1 MIPACSVQSSHAL
14 GCPSYVAPP
23 AAPYSSDSSSVGR
36 VRQAALSMLAD
47 QAEVSTD
54 LSAAKL
60 FGAAC
65 VPLSGNG
72 DFDLSQ
78 SSGFTVQLQ
87 SGTFQAPKETP
98 IASQVPRSAYSF
110 VYTPGTIYVHLPT
123 SQAGQLPA
131 GRDWLEAPIGGT
143 AGLTASEDTI
153 PFATQVLYVNPR
165 MVMEELATS
174 VNSAQRIQAEGSGP
188 TASTTFDVSID
199 LLRASSSFS
208 GPYALQYRSILLP
221 IVQTSLPS
229 PTTQAPTTQAP
240 TTQAPTTQA
249 PTTQAPTTQAPT
261 TQAPTT
267 QAPTSQPNSPQN
279 PWLFSTS
286 SPANAVLVPLTMTLK
301 VVLASNGNINQIS
314 FDPPAANLG
323 LVTMNLSHVR
333 KSDMSNGSGT
343 APPAKPGARSNFS
356 LPIPRASQTVDF
368 HNVIKNSANEGT
380 ESVGS

>member
-1 MIPACSVQSSHAL
+1 MSMYRSRVVRFHNLWPIPVLLISIGMIPACSVQSSHAL

-240 TTQAPTTQA
+240 TTQAPT
-249 PTTQAPTTQAPT
+249 
-261 TQAPTT
+261 
-267 QAPTSQPNSPQN
+267 SQPNSPQN